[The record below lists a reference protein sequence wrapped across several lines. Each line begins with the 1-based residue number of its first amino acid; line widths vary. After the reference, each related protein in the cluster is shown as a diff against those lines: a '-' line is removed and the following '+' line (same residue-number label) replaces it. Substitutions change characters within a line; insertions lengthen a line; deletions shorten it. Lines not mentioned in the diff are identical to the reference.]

1 MSGSQIAFLI
11 ISALT
16 VYSALMVVTGR
27 NLVRSALWLV
37 MTLFMVAAV
46 FTTLDAGFMAVVQ
59 IVVYIGAIAILIL
72 FAVMLTRK
80 VMNDTEPQT
89 NDNWWMA
96 VIVSVVIFVGMVFM
110 VSGVSLPARPASDVS
125 NQIVD
130 LGNAFV
136 SPNQFILPFE
146 VASVL
151 LIAALIGGIAIAMPR
166 EEEG

>member
-1 MSGSQIAFLI
+1 MTGPQIAFLI

-16 VYSALMVVTGR
+16 VASALLVVTGR

-37 MTLFMVAAV
+37 VTLFMVAAV
-46 FTTLDAGFMAVVQ
+46 FTTLEANFMAVVQ

-80 VMNDTEPQT
+80 VMNDTQPQT
-89 NDNWWMA
+89 NSNWWMGA
-96 VIVSVVIFVGMVFM
+96 IVSGVIFVGILLMILSVDM
-110 VSGVSLPARPASDVS
+110 PARPADDVS
-125 NQIVD
+125 GQIVG

-136 SPNQFILPFE
+136 SPDAFILPFE

-166 EEEG
+166 NEEG